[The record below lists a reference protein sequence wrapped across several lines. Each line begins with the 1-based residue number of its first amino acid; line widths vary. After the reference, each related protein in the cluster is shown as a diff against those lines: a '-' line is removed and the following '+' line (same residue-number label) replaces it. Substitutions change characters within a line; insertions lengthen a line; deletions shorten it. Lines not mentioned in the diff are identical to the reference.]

1 MRDSVRAIR
10 SCVLYPDHS
19 CLHLRQLAENMAE
32 QEVSRAPTMD
42 SHSQQQE
49 LETAAETVARFIY
62 LLWGS
67 AGPDEYGP
75 RTYEMLMNLQNR
87 MRGMWTEGTWEYA
100 LAAFGCDIRSRLKQA
115 ENITIAPET
124 ATALREQFFDSLGNH
139 EYLHEVVREIMDL
152 PWKQRRGL
160 GAIPPDQI
168 GGSKDASIPRGDPKM
183 ERRLKWLASEALAM
197 YIEQAN
203 IARGNIEHPTDP
215 MIVLRDRIGIQVA
228 WGAETHALGRSLDR
242 ESQISSNAVLARL
255 WPAKKPSPRGPDGS
269 PSRNTGSTTGQSI
282 RQHDKPDETGNTT
295 TTPRQ
300 ARQFRRTQRPDR
312 AADRPSGRHWR
323 DLREKGLM
331 HLITRSDRRLAISAL
346 LRRRCLY

>member
-1 MRDSVRAIR
+1 MRDSVRTIR

-19 CLHLRQLAENMAE
+19 CLHLRQLAENMAK
-32 QEVSRAPTMD
+32 QAVLQASTMD

-49 LETAAETVARFIY
+49 LETAAEAVARFVY

-75 RTYEMLMNLQNR
+75 RTYGMLISLQNR

-139 EYLHEVVREIMDL
+139 GYLHEVVGEIMDL

-168 GGSKDASIPRGDPKM
+168 GESKNASIPRGDPEM

-215 MIVLRDRIGIQVA
+215 MIVLRDRIAIQ
-228 WGAETHALGRSLDR
+228 LGLGGRDPGTWEESG
-242 ESQISSNAVLARL
+242 SQIADLIKRRFGTAAARKEALAARVGWKSIAEHRKHYGAADTATSLAR
-255 WPAKKPSPRGPDGS
+255 
-269 PSRNTGSTTGQSI
+269 
-282 RQHDKPDETGNTT
+282 
-295 TTPRQ
+295 
-300 ARQFRRTQRPDR
+300 
-312 AADRPSGRHWR
+312 
-323 DLREKGLM
+323 
-331 HLITRSDRRLAISAL
+331 RSRLAAVAPGASLTTLPATM
-346 LRRRCLY
+346 